1 MGAKEPSFETPRQPS
16 VSRSRAGF
24 FLVKTVP
31 DGRVETRPYTI
42 YKARPM
48 NPISP
53 VTTTFIGPFY
63 SAGTA
68 IETCRKSSL
77 SPFLFP
83 SQIAAGDPS
92 TFLRK
97 EKTSKLG
104 SMIGTELR
112 TLRLAIA
119 QRRSQFHVGS
129 IR

>member
-1 MGAKEPSFETPRQPS
+1 M
-16 VSRSRAGF
+16 
-24 FLVKTVP
+24 
-31 DGRVETRPYTI
+31 

-53 VTTTFIGPFY
+53 VTTTFIGPTYF
-63 SAGTA
+63 AETA

-104 SMIGTELR
+104 RMIGTELR